1 MENDRETKM
10 RRDKYLMASRI
21 ANEVLNSALSK
32 CIHGALISKICS
44 EADSTIVK
52 KAASVYKRE
61 KIGRGIV
68 VPTNIVVD
76 VGSSESHP
84 DHVLENGNVVKI
96 MITRISCISPPECN
110 TCLLTPNLLCA
121 LHSASDAVITLFQP
135 GRCINDIFDAVD
147 KTVRCLG
154 CSPGEQI
161 IIYKLDKMKMKGCKM
176 MLPNMDPDSD
186 DDFTVQKNT
195 VYLIDLIAR
204 KEGSYDEARLKF
216 EIMVLPSG
224 NIKTLNAPTDSDRKC
239 YKPELYPE
247 NEELKKIL
255 ANLVIVNSKEKS
267 STESSKEVLLL
278 LVESLLKKMES
289 HISSLETNR
298 KIDNKKLNRKLKSLE
313 DLLEANEI
321 INELIWRPMQ

>member
-61 KIGRGIV
+61 KIGR
-68 VPTNIVVD
+68 
-76 VGSSESHP
+76 
-84 DHVLENGNVVKI
+84 
-96 MITRISCISPPECN
+96 ECN